1 MAKNRLQLNFQ
12 LESAADRT
20 AFVEEYLNTI
30 TFTPTAEELETISN
44 YILWGK
50 NEKGKNAQQEGEVKL
65 KEWAPERVES
75 LEGLMELP
83 GFNERQLKSLAAPQP
98 RIPRVVFDRGKA
110 LESAPDWL
118 RPFYED
124 LFREIDTLELV
135 INYYD
140 LWTGKRK
147 LPPRASL
154 LHRFSAAEQQELNE
168 RALKLSQFKYLKLK
182 HLLVDLR
189 NEQYAFHDA
198 HCGRVLSHAQPEDVL
213 TNIGD
218 ALRLDEDIPVLP
230 LGLINRSDSF
240 SLQLFNNLLPGTFSK
255 DELRRI
261 SDMVWSAKQ
270 VSPEMAFDF
279 RNPNH
284 VWNAY
289 MMKEELMDEAAEDP
303 SQIYGAAAAM
313 VDTLEYYEQ
322 RANLSDLQKDLLRMK
337 LEKKQNYDIAMF
349 LNQKYGKSYN
359 ENYISTIFHQKVLT
373 QIAAAAQEHYDIAC
387 NVFFPENFKIC
398 KDCNRILLLNSN
410 NFVRQKKS
418 KDGFAPRCKRC
429 ERKKRSRYK

>member
-50 NEKGKNAQQEGEVKL
+50 NEKGKNVQQEGDVKL

-118 RPFYED
+118 RTFYED

-189 NEQYAFHDA
+189 NEQYAFRDV
-198 HCGRVLSHAQPEDVL
+198 HCGRVLNHAQPEDSIASL
-213 TNIGD
+213 GD
-218 ALRLDEDIPVLP
+218 ALRLDEDVRVLP
-230 LGLINRSDSF
+230 LGLINHSDSLSLSLFKNPYPGQF
-240 SLQLFNNLLPGTFSK
+240 SDEQL
-255 DELRRI
+255 RQI
-261 SDMVWSAKQ
+261 SDIVWGAEQIDGKL
-270 VSPEMAFDF
+270 VFDF
-279 RNPNH
+279 RNPYH
-284 VWNAY
+284 VWCAY
-289 MMKEELMDEAAEDP
+289 ILKEDLQDEAMQDP
-303 SQIYGAAAAM
+303 SQIYSAAAAI
-313 VDTLEYYEQ
+313 VETLEYYEK
-322 RANLSDLQKDLLRMK
+322 RANLSELQKDLLRMK
-337 LEKKQNYDIAMF
+337 LEKRQNYDIATF

-359 ENYISTIFHQKVLT
+359 ENYISTIFHQKVLA
-373 QIAAAAQEHYDIAC
+373 QIAAAAQEHYDIVS
-387 NVFFPENFKIC
+387 NLFFPENFKRC
-398 KDCNRILLLNSN
+398 KDCGQVLLLTTN

>member
-20 AFVEEYLNTI
+20 AFVQEYLAALP
-30 TFTPTAEELETISN
+30 FTPTADELETISN

-50 NEKGKNAQQEGEVKL
+50 NDKGRNAQQDGDVKL

-83 GFNERQLKSLAAPQP
+83 GFNERQLKPLAAPQP
-98 RIPRVVFDRGKA
+98 RIPRVVFNRTEA
-110 LESAPDWL
+110 MSSAPEWL
-118 RPFYED
+118 RPYYED
-124 LFREIDTLELV
+124 LFREIDVLELV

-189 NEQYAFHDA
+189 NEQYAFRDV
-198 HCGRVLSHAQPEDVL
+198 HCGRVLNHAQPEDSIAS
-213 TNIGD
+213 IGD
-218 ALRLDEDIPVLP
+218 TLRLGEDVQILP
-230 LGLINRSDSF
+230 LGLINHSDSF
-240 SLQLFNNLLPGTFSK
+240 SLSLFFNPLPGALSD
-255 DELRRI
+255 DELKRL
-261 SDMVWSAKQ
+261 SDILWGAEKVERGL
-270 VSPEMAFDF
+270 VFDF
-279 RNPNH
+279 RDPFH

-289 MMKEELMDEAAEDP
+289 MLREELMDEAAADP
-303 SQIYGAAAAM
+303 EQIYGAAKGM
-313 VDTLEYYEQ
+313 IETLDYYEQ
-322 RANLSDLQKDLLRMK
+322 RAHLSDLQKDLLQMK
-337 LEKKQNYDIAMF
+337 LEKKQNYDIATV
-349 LNQKYGKSYN
+349 LNEKYGKSYN

-373 QIAAAAQEHYDIAC
+373 QIAAAASEHYEIVS
-387 NVFFPENFKIC
+387 NLFFPENFKRC
-398 KDCNRILLLNSN
+398 KDCGQVLLLNSN